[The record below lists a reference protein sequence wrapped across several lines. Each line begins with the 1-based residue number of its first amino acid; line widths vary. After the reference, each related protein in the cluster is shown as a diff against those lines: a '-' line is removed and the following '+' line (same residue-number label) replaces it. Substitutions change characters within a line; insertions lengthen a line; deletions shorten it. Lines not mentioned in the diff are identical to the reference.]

1 MNCFFYGSNK
11 APNEGLLSWTK
22 TRLLPKIFDK
32 NESIFEYNKCRF
44 STQKAK
50 FNTVRVVMW
59 NEFKVTNSFT
69 LETSMFAK

>member
-11 APNEGLLSWTK
+11 APYEGLLSWTK

-32 NESIFEYNKCRF
+32 NETAFEYNKCKF
-44 STQKAK
+44 STNK

-59 NEFKVTNSFT
+59 NEFKVVNSFT